1 MGRSL
6 AQDKINA
13 IKSAMMQLDKNLLKE
28 TEIIGK
34 QIDHEGQPKQSGDIH
49 KMELS
54 QIGVDQKAK
63 TIQAD
68 VKKIE
73 EM

>member
-54 QIGVDQKAK
+54 
-63 TIQAD
+63 
-68 VKKIE
+68 
-73 EM
+73 